1 LVRPEVKQFGKTK
14 SRKMPVKFPEK
25 KIGRPATGRDP
36 VVNLRLSEAKQ
47 DEIRAWAEA
56 NNVKG
61 LSEAIRQ
68 MIDYSLKAWRRSER
82 RKAPKRRKQSRGA
95 H

>member
-1 LVRPEVKQFGKTK
+1 MAAK
-14 SRKMPVKFPEK
+14 SPK
-25 KIGRPATGRDP
+25 KCMGRPATGHDP
-36 VVNLRLSEAKQ
+36 LVNFRLSQARQ

-82 RKAPKRRKQSRGA
+82 RKAPKPRKQRSGA

>member
-1 LVRPEVKQFGKTK
+1 
-14 SRKMPVKFPEK
+14 MPVKSPEK

-36 VVNLRLSEAKQ
+36 VVNLRLSDAKQ
-47 DEIRAWAEA
+47 DEIRAWADA

-68 MIDYSLKAWRRSER
+68 MIEYSLKAWKRRER
-82 RKAPKRRKQSRGA
+82 RKAPKRRKRPVA
-95 H
+95 HTDDASHSDILE

>member
-1 LVRPEVKQFGKTK
+1 LVIPKVEHMPAK
-14 SRKMPVKFPEK
+14 SREK

-36 VVNLRLSEAKQ
+36 VVNLRLSDAKQ
-47 DEIRAWAEA
+47 AEIREWAEA

-61 LSEAIRQ
+61 FSEAIRQ
-68 MIDYSLKAWRRSER
+68 MIDYSLKAWKRRER
-82 RKAPKRRKQSRGA
+82 RKAPKPRKQRRGA